1 MKRLDKKSQAARLLA
16 AHRDPINRRI
26 SAARHAKPDLN
37 MTGLSTWLTG
47 PGAVLAEKTA
57 HLFPAGQISE
67 RFALEFTDLAL
78 LITAHGFFRT
88 AGKPDYEELWSAI
101 LPVAA
106 ELAPENPGPAWGML
120 LNALTNLERFDGLI
134 AAQWVSLLARAAS
147 YASTPEELESIAV
160 IAAWRAGM
168 AHYRRGALTALPS
181 LPVHLVP
188 RILGADTDTEA
199 DPHTASYPHTT
210 AANPHTAASEL
221 LARLETDPWFDPST
235 VKDDGF
241 GIRHRPGGFTGFGG
255 PFTRPP
261 TVQSAPD
268 GSSFI
273 IRSGDA
279 EFALFADAFGA
290 VIVPGTVHESAA
302 SKTGSGRLSQPVLKN
317 GILEYGGRKI
327 TVADRNSSALTGM
340 AFTST
345 AAVIYSEDSFYLTV
359 IELPR
364 AVQP

>member
-67 RFALEFTDLAL
+67 RFALEFIDLAL

-88 AGKPDYEELWSAI
+88 AEKPDYEEFWSAI

-106 ELAPENPGPAWGML
+106 TLAPDNPGSAWGML
-120 LNALTNLERFDGLI
+120 LNALTNLERFDGSI
-134 AAQWVSLLARAAS
+134 ATKWVSLLARTATS
-147 YASTPEELESIAV
+147 ASTPEELESIAI

-199 DPHTASYPHTT
+199 PTRTT
-210 AANPHTAASEL
+210 ASEL
-221 LARLETDPWFDPST
+221 LTRIETDPWFDPST

-279 EFALFADAFGA
+279 EFGLYADAFGA
-290 VIVPGTVHESAA
+290 VIVPGTVHKSAA
-302 SKTGSGRLSQPVLKN
+302 SKTDSGRLLQPVLKN
-317 GILEYGGRKI
+317 GILEFNGRKI